1 MDDIDRAGAHIE
13 ATEKQIIDAARK
25 KAADMEIGYAGECEW
40 CGDYKERLVNGA
52 CGRCRDEFKLDK

>member
-25 KAADMEIGYAGECEW
+25 AAADIPAGNPGVCEW
-40 CGDYKERLVNGA
+40 CGNHKERLVNDA
-52 CGRCRDEFKLDK
+52 CGFCRDEFKLK

>member
-25 KAADMEIGYAGECEW
+25 KAADIPAGYSGECAY
-40 CGDYKERLVNGA
+40 CGEYFERLVQSA
-52 CGRCRDEFKLDK
+52 CGRCRDEFKLG

>member
-25 KAADMEIGYAGECEW
+25 KAADIPAGYPGVCEW
-40 CGDYKERLVNGA
+40 CGNYKERLVNKA
-52 CGRCRDEFKLDK
+52 CGFCRDEFKLK